1 MILKNETQGNYL
13 IVSQRIMHDQ
23 SLKLFDRGLLV
34 TLMSLPDNWD
44 FTINGLTKIL
54 CDGRDAISSGLKRLE
69 ESGYLVNEQL
79 RVEGK
84 FSGKCLRI
92 NVSPDRR
99 VSNEVSPD
107 SAVLKEKT
115 MEELISESPVQD
127 GTASKMPVTENPM
140 PDKPLP
146 EKPSTEMP
154 STVKPLSGIPTQ
166 LNNKESNIQ
175 ESNNHKSNTQGYKGP
190 DGKGEKHGT
199 DFGAGNRTDQ
209 KRMGRESQTGWPHW
223 SKDEIDLY
231 GL

>member
-107 SAVLKEKT
+107 AAVLKEKT
-115 MEELISESPVQD
+115 MEELISECPVQD
-127 GTASKMPVTENPM
+127 GTGSKMPATENPM

-154 STVKPLSGIPTQ
+154 STGKPLSGIPTQ

-175 ESNNHKSNTQGYKGP
+175 ESNNYKSNTQGYKGP
-190 DGKGEKHGT
+190 DEKGEKHGT
-199 DFGAGNRTDQ
+199 DNGTDNGAGTEGTIRHTKNGGFEWT
-209 KRMGRESQTGWPHW
+209 
-223 SKDEIDLY
+223 KDEIDLY

>member
-99 VSNEVSPD
+99 VSNGVSPD
-107 SAVLKEKT
+107 AAVLKEKT
-115 MEELISESPVQD
+115 MEELISESPIQD
-127 GTASKMPVTENPM
+127 GNASKMPVTENPM

-154 STVKPLSGIPTQ
+154 STGKPLSGIPTQ

-175 ESNNHKSNTQGYKGP
+175 ESNNHKSKTQGYKSP

-199 DFGAGNRTDQ
+199 DNGTDNGAGTEGTIRHTKNGGFEWT
-209 KRMGRESQTGWPHW
+209 
-223 SKDEIDLY
+223 KDEIDLY